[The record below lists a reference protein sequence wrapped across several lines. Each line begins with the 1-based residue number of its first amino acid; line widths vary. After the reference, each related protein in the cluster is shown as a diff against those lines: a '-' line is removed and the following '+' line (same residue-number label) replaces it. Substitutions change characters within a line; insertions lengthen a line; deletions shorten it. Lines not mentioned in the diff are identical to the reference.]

1 MNTTYDQPLVDF
13 GIIVALDEEFVALRK
28 AFGKFADSTHKD
40 ARTFY
45 HKRVT
50 ARSDSSRIYRI
61 VATFLNDMGQREAT
75 NATRDLL
82 SEWQPQNIILA
93 GLAGALNKDIE
104 LGEVIFSDRIFY
116 YEPSKVTPTGAELR
130 PEMYPANAML
140 LNRML
145 AFVVD
150 SVALGRWQKACRN
163 PDGRTVKYWK
173 GTFASGESVIAD
185 EATKEHLRKQHG
197 KLAGVEME
205 AAGTF
210 AAAFNSADPKRV
222 IMVRGVCDRADSKK
236 AEIDNTGVWRRAA
249 AFNAAKFVE
258 QFIRFG
264 NVEPLNVDQLDLKVD
279 AKAKRDM
286 RLGRQVGFSY
296 PFFDKLIVPKG
307 PILDATLEVNA
318 FAKGDQPL
326 KIVRAV
332 WSQAANGKITDAVLT
347 NNKTGLSIPIKR
359 SRPDY
364 FSLHLEVGG
373 AVHAITFSTRGT
385 AQDYNVTYR
394 PGERRSN
401 AH

>member
-1 MNTTYDQPLVDF
+1 METNYDQPLVDF

-28 AFGKFADSTHKD
+28 AFGRLANTTHKD

-45 HKRVT
+45 HKRVM
-50 ARSDSSRIYRI
+50 ARSNPARMYRV
-61 VATFLNDMGQREAT
+61 VATFLNNMGQHEAT

-82 SEWQPQNIILA
+82 SEWRPQNIILA
-93 GLAGALNKDIE
+93 GLAGALHKDID
-104 LGEVIFSDRIFY
+104 LGDVIFSDRIFY
-116 YEPSKVTPTGAELR
+116 YEPSKVTSSGAEPR

-150 SVALGRWQKACRN
+150 SAALKRWQKACRN
-163 PDGRTVKYWK
+163 PDGRPVKYWK

-236 AEIDNTGVWRRAA
+236 TEIDNMGVWRSAA

-264 NVEPLNVDQLDLKVD
+264 NLEPLNADQLDLKID

-286 RLGRQVGFSY
+286 RLGRRIGFSY
-296 PFFDKLIVPKG
+296 PFFDKLVSPKG
-307 PILDATLEVNA
+307 PILDATLKVSA

-332 WSQAANGKITDAVLT
+332 WSQTTDGKTSDMLLT
-347 NNKTGLSIPIKR
+347 NNKTELSIPIKR

-364 FSLHLEVGG
+364 FSLHLEVEGP
-373 AVHAITFSTRGT
+373 VKTITFSTRGT
-385 AQDYNVTYR
+385 AQDYNATYK
-394 PGERRSN
+394 PKERRSN
-401 AH
+401 AR